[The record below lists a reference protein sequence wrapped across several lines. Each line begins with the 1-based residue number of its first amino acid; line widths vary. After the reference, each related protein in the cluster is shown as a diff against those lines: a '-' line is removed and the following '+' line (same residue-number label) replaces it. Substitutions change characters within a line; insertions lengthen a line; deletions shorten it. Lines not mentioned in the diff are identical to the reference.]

1 MLENAIQGSRRYWI
15 WVFFLLSV
23 IGAGFLAYLYQ
34 FKYGLGV
41 TGMSRDVS
49 WGLYIG
55 QFTFLVGVAASGV
68 MVVLPYYL
76 HNYKKF
82 ARLTILGEFLAI
94 AAVIMCM
101 LFIFVDLGQPL
112 RVLNVILHP
121 TPNSVMFYDML
132 VLSGYLLLNLLIGW
146 TVLSAERKEVAP
158 PKWVKPIIYLSIAW
172 APSIHTVTAFLY
184 AGIPGRHFW
193 LTAIMA
199 ARFLAS
205 AFAGGPALL
214 ILLALIVRKYTKFD
228 PGKEA
233 IQSLGKIVTYCM
245 IINVF
250 FLGLEFFTAFYS
262 QIPGHMHSF
271 VYLYTGLHGYSK
283 LVPIMWVSSI
293 LAAVALFMLVFPQIR
308 KNESLLAVAC
318 VATFLSLWIDK
329 GFGLVVGGF
338 VPNPFEKITEYWPT
352 IPEAMITMAVWAI
365 GFLVLT
371 ILYKVA
377 IAVKEE
383 VVFDKYGERQIKAE

>member
-1 MLENAIQGSRRYWI
+1 MLEKALYGSKRYWAWI
-15 WVFFLLSV
+15 IFLLSI
-23 IGAGFLAYLYQ
+23 IGVGFISYLYQ
-34 FKYGLGV
+34 FKMGLGI

-49 WGLYIG
+49 WGFYIS

-76 HNYKKF
+76 HHFKAF
-82 ARLTILGEFLAI
+82 ARITVLGEFLAI
-94 AAVIMCM
+94 SAVIMCM
-101 LFIFVDLGQPL
+101 LFIFVDMGQPL

-132 VLSGYLLLNLLIGW
+132 VLSGYLVLNVLVGW
-146 TVLSAERKEVAP
+146 TVLGAEKKGVSYPA
-158 PKWVKPIIYLSIAW
+158 WVKPLIYLSIAW

-193 LTAIMA
+193 MTAIMA

-205 AFAGGPALL
+205 AFSGGPALL

-228 PGKEA
+228 PGTEA
-233 IQSLGKIVTYCM
+233 IQALGKIVTYCM
-245 IINVF
+245 FANVF

-271 VYLYTGLHGYSK
+271 VYLYAGLHGFGK
-283 LVPIMWVSSI
+283 LVPLMWLSSI
-293 LAAVALFMLVFPQIR
+293 LSIVALVMLVFPNIR
-308 KNESLLAVAC
+308 KNETLLAIAC
-318 VATFLSLWIDK
+318 VCVFVALWIDK
-329 GFGLVVGGF
+329 GFGLIVGGF
-338 VPNPFEKITEYWPT
+338 VPNTFEKVTEYWPT
-352 IPEAMITMAVWAI
+352 IPETLITLAIWSI

-371 ILYKVA
+371 VLYKVA
-377 IAVKEE
+377 IEVKEE
-383 VVFDKYGERQIKAE
+383 AVYDKYGKKQIQG